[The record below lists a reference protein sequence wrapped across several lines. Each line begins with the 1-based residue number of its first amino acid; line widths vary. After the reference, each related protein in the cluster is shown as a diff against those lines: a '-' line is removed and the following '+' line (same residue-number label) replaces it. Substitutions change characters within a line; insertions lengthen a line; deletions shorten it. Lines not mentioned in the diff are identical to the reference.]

1 MRKVQP
7 SGRHNIMNWSPNAI
21 KVLEA
26 RYLRKDENGV
36 VVETPDEML
45 HRVAKAVAQADISY
59 MEHPTGR
66 KGGSYA
72 DETEREFYEMLCRL
86 DFLPNSPTLMNAGT
100 KIGQLSACFVIPVG
114 DSMDEIF
121 TAVRHMA
128 LIHQS
133 GGGTGFSFSRLRPK
147 GDVVCSTGGI
157 ASGPV
162 SFMRVFDVATDIIKQ
177 GGRRR
182 GANMGILRV
191 DHPDIIDFIT
201 IKAQGKGLLNF
212 NLSVAVTDEFI
223 KNVKEGKEY
232 ELINP
237 RTGKA
242 VRKEDARRIFDLIV
256 SNAWKCGDPGL
267 IFIDEINRHNATA
280 HISPIEAT
288 NPCGEQP
295 LLAYESCNLGS
306 INLSNMAGGGRINW
320 ELLGRTVLIA
330 VHFLDNIIDISV
342 HPLPEIEAITKAD
355 RRIGLGVMGFA
366 EMLIKMNIAYD
377 SDEALK
383 TAEEVMRF
391 INEKANDA
399 SFRLAEERGSFP
411 NFKGSLW
418 ERIGFKKMRN
428 AALTT
433 IAPTGT
439 ISIIAGVSSGIEPLF
454 ALSYFREVMD
464 GTKLLEENKLFQD
477 LAKEKGFYTD
487 KLALEIARRGSIKD
501 IPGIPEDV
509 KKIFVTAFDI
519 APLWHVKMQAAF
531 QKYSDSGVSKTVNL
545 PQDATEDDVRTVY
558 LAAHELKCKGITIFR
573 YGSAREQVLKLNLP
587 ADRDR
592 DFINVDAE
600 YSGECRI
607 CST

>member
-45 HRVAKAVAQADISY
+45 HRVAKAVAQADILY
-59 MEHPTGR
+59 
-66 KGGSYA
+66 K
-72 DETEREFYEMLCRL
+72 DEFQAHQTEREFYEMLSRL

-147 GDVVCSTGGI
+147 GDVVRSTGGI

-242 VRKEDARRIFDLIV
+242 VRKEDACRIFDLIV

-411 NFKGSLW
+411 NFKGSIW

-477 LAKEKGFYTD
+477 LAKERGFYSD
-487 KLALEIARRGSIKD
+487 KLTLEIARKGSIKD

-509 KKIFVTAFDI
+509 KKVFGTAFDI

-545 PQDATEDDVRTVY
+545 PQDAAEDDVRTVY

>member
-1 MRKVQP
+1 
-7 SGRHNIMNWSPNAI
+7 MNWSPNAI

-45 HRVAKAVAQADISY
+45 HRVAKAVAQADLLY
-59 MEHPTGR
+59 MEHPHGR
-66 KGGSYA
+66 
-72 DETEREFYEMLCRL
+72 TERKFHEMLSRL

-147 GDVVCSTGGI
+147 GDVVRSTGGI

-201 IKAQGKGLLNF
+201 VKAQGKGLLNF

-223 KNVKEGKEY
+223 RKVKEGKEY

-242 VRKEDARRIFDLIV
+242 VRKEDARKIFDLIV

-306 INLSNMAGGGRINW
+306 INLSNMVEGGRINW
-320 ELLGRTVLIA
+320 ELLGRTVSTA

-342 HPLPEIEAITKAD
+342 HPLPEIESITKAN

-383 TAEEVMRF
+383 VVEEVMRF
-391 INEKANDA
+391 SNEKAKEA
-399 SFRLAEERGSFP
+399 SLRLAEERGSFP

-418 ERIGFKKMRN
+418 ERIGFKKLRN

-477 LAKEKGFYTD
+477 LAKDRGFYSD
-487 KLALEIARRGSIKD
+487 KLALELARRGSIKD

-509 KKIFVTAFDI
+509 KKVFVTAFDI

-545 PQDATEDDVRTVY
+545 PQDVTEDDVRTVY

>member
-1 MRKVQP
+1 
-7 SGRHNIMNWSPNAI
+7 MNWSPNAI

-45 HRVAKAVAQADISY
+45 HRVAKAVAQADILY
-59 MEHPTGR
+59 
-66 KGGSYA
+66 K
-72 DETEREFYEMLCRL
+72 DEFQAHQTEREFYEMLSRL

-147 GDVVCSTGGI
+147 GDVVRSTGGI

-411 NFKGSLW
+411 NFKGSIW

-519 APLWHVKMQAAF
+519 APLWHVKMQAGF

>member
-1 MRKVQP
+1 
-7 SGRHNIMNWSPNAI
+7 
-21 KVLEA
+21 
-26 RYLRKDENGV
+26 
-36 VVETPDEML
+36 
-45 HRVAKAVAQADISY
+45 
-59 MEHPTGR
+59 
-66 KGGSYA
+66 
-72 DETEREFYEMLCRL
+72 
-86 DFLPNSPTLMNAGT
+86 
-100 KIGQLSACFVIPVG
+100 
-114 DSMDEIF
+114 
-121 TAVRHMA
+121 
-128 LIHQS
+128 
-133 GGGTGFSFSRLRPK
+133 
-147 GDVVCSTGGI
+147 
-157 ASGPV
+157 
-162 SFMRVFDVATDIIKQ
+162 
-177 GGRRR
+177 
-182 GANMGILRV
+182 
-191 DHPDIIDFIT
+191 
-201 IKAQGKGLLNF
+201 
-212 NLSVAVTDEFI
+212 
-223 KNVKEGKEY
+223 
-232 ELINP
+232 
-237 RTGKA
+237 
-242 VRKEDARRIFDLIV
+242 
-256 SNAWKCGDPGL
+256 
-267 IFIDEINRHNATA
+267 
-280 HISPIEAT
+280 
-288 NPCGEQP
+288 
-295 LLAYESCNLGS
+295 
-306 INLSNMAGGGRINW
+306 
-320 ELLGRTVLIA
+320 
-330 VHFLDNIIDISV
+330 
-342 HPLPEIEAITKAD
+342 
-355 RRIGLGVMGFA
+355 MGFA

-377 SDEALK
+377 SDEALNVS
-383 TAEEVMRF
+383 EEVMRF
-391 INEKANDA
+391 INERANDA

-477 LAKEKGFYTD
+477 LAKDRGFYSD
-487 KLALEIARRGSIKD
+487 KLALELARRGSIKD

-545 PQDATEDDVRTVY
+545 PQDATEEDVRTVY